1 MHYAIREVKLP
12 EIEIGDRIKFKSA
25 TRNSNN
31 AVWRKVNGFW
41 PNTSMPTVRFEGW
54 SNFAVRLGEVLE
66 VEKES
71 KTELI
76 DTFEIKRPLSE
87 MYKGVCSE
95 SLLKSLG

>member
-1 MHYAIREVKLP
+1 MDK
-12 EIEIGDRIKFKSA
+12 IEIGDRIKFKSA
-25 TRNSNN
+25 TRCSNK

-41 PNTSMPTVRFEGW
+41 GDTSMPTVRFEGW